1 MNTENNKD
9 NRQARI
15 LIIKNTYE
23 KELTDIVSLANKLG
37 WKALELEENPELLLH
52 VFYEYLDI
60 IK

>member
-1 MNTENNKD
+1 MNSQNKKD
-9 NRQARI
+9 IRQARI
-15 LIIKNTYE
+15 LIIKNTYK

-37 WKALELEENPELLLH
+37 WKAKELEENPELLLH

>member
-37 WKALELEENPELLLH
+37 WKATELEENPELLLH